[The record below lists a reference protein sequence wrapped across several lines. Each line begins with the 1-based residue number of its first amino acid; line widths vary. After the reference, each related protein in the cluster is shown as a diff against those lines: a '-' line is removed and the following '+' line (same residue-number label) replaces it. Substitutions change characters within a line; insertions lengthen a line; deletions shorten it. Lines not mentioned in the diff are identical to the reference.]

1 VFFINKKNNGVK
13 KMSKLIISADYYG
26 KAILKV
32 HRQDNISTTQLT
44 HLLGCDTK
52 QLHNY
57 IYGANLI
64 PVDTLRRVFKY
75 AVMMDKML
83 QDK

>member
-1 VFFINKKNNGVK
+1 
-13 KMSKLIISADYYG
+13 MSKLIISADYYG
-26 KAILKV
+26 KAIWKV
-32 HRQDNISTTQLT
+32 QRKDNISATQLT

-57 IYGANLI
+57 IFGAELI
-64 PVDTLRRVFKY
+64 PPDTLRRVFKY
-75 AVMMDKML
+75 AAMMDTML

>member
-1 VFFINKKNNGVK
+1 
-13 KMSKLIISADYYG
+13 MSKLIISADYYG

-32 HRQDNISTTQLT
+32 HRNDGISTAQLT

-57 IYGANLI
+57 IYGSALI
-64 PVDTLRRVFKY
+64 PQDALCRVLKY
-75 AVMMDKML
+75 AVMMDKLL
-83 QDK
+83 QE

>member
-1 VFFINKKNNGVK
+1 
-13 KMSKLIISADYYG
+13 MSKIIISADYYG

-32 HRQDNISTTQLT
+32 QRKDNITATQLT

-57 IYGANLI
+57 IFGADLI
-64 PVDTLRRVFKY
+64 PQNTLRRVFKY
-75 AVMMDKML
+75 AAMMDAML